1 MNFDDTTHEK
11 EQLLECIQT
20 ALTNKNFELEC
31 IIGNEKTNSRN
42 TRVDFIN
49 VIKRIKGKA
58 PFLKESQQDSLVIQL
73 PNNSEYSKDIS
84 RITLNGG
91 IISQYC
97 ANESL
102 TPIINRVKFEKKSR
116 IKDDTA
122 KQVKIQSYGI
132 RFNLK
137 EEQQIAPEH
146 HTVRELV
153 KNWSS
158 VDKSFRRKKTY
169 SFLHENGEFR
179 IDLSLV
185 SFVERREK
193 VGYVLD
199 NNLSRFVVKPADV
212 REPFAQWWSAVSTNR
227 SNIVVLANIDKYYK
241 DLRSSHIME
250 ARDYTY
256 EIEVEW
262 LGNKLVHDFVSQSE
276 RREYID
282 STLSAYT
289 SIITMIL
296 QAIQGTFFVMN
307 INEKMTIYNELSKL
321 LGDEPRKF
329 FPQAMDLKMENISSL
344 TEEEHRRANQINIR
358 TDYMVTEKA
367 DGIRTLLYIGKG
379 GQCYLIAANGK
390 ILDIGLILPDYAH
403 SVFDGEYI
411 TKGHRGDFCQ
421 NIYLFDAYIVK
432 HENITKQSFIDGR
445 YKHLFAV
452 TKYYG
457 DSSDVLIRDPKYSVR
472 VFKKEY
478 LSGDMLQATVQ
489 QSQSQPHS
497 QPNSFNKIFDA
508 CRQILQKVNVKYGGL
523 LKGEGHLFTYA
534 IDGLIFIP
542 AKLGV
547 AQNFPGEIVKNIS
560 GRWAS
565 NLKWKPA
572 IHTTIDFKVRFNKEV
587 GTNRPLVI
595 YHDEMRFTDAT
606 LFIKLYMND
615 NEMRRYMALKLLNEG
630 DTPDYYPEDYPF
642 NPVYPT
648 LVDRVADGTPVNM
661 ASVIRLPIDKNNT
674 TKCENGDIIEDGM
687 IIECR
692 YEREA
697 SVGFQWIPTRVRSD
711 KTAANA
717 ANTVLTTWNLINNP
731 ITLDM
736 VTTNGMQSADSSTTT
751 DIGYFYYK
759 GALMNEGDF
768 ESKPMNHFNN
778 FVKSIILERGLKHKQ
793 KARVL
798 DLGCGKLGDLIK
810 YARLHVDT
818 LVGIDVAPDNLVNR
832 DDGAAVRALQL
843 NLQHGHHFDP
853 KIQQL
858 SKKTLLILGNLNKNL
873 MDGSAAADS
882 LNKYYLDV
890 LYGRY
895 KPVGRGKLETMY
907 GVGINQFHLALSS
920 FTIHYFLSNQDDC
933 HQFLLNIQENLK
945 DQGYFIVFCL
955 DGKEVLK
962 SLGHKRK
969 INGRNVWSIEV
980 PESQEIPLTFDKS
993 PFGQKIISYT
1003 DKFFRPTEENLVDC
1017 DFLEQECMKYELKLI
1032 DSKLFNDEVDNLY
1045 SEYQMVRP
1053 DTWKELEAK
1062 PYLKE
1067 WLSFHRW
1074 MMFQKVDGLNQKP
1087 PM

>member
-1 MNFDDTTHEK
+1 MKFDDTTHEK

-20 ALTNKNFELEC
+20 ALTNKNLELEC
-31 IIGNEKTNSRN
+31 IIGNDKANLRN
-42 TRVDFIN
+42 TRSDFIN
-49 VIKRIKGKA
+49 VIKRIKGKSQ
-58 PFLKESQQDSLVIQL
+58 FLKESQQDSLVIQL
-73 PNNSEYSKDIS
+73 PNNSEYSKDVS

-102 TPIINRVKFEKKSR
+102 TPIINRIKFEKKSR
-116 IKDDTA
+116 VKDESSR
-122 KQVKIQSYGI
+122 QVKMPEYGI

-146 HTVRELV
+146 NTVRELV
-153 KNWSS
+153 KQWSS
-158 VDKSFRRKKTY
+158 VEKSFRRKKTY
-169 SFLHENGEFR
+169 SFMHDSGEFR

-185 SFVERREK
+185 SFIERREK
-193 VGYVLD
+193 IGYVLD
-199 NNLSRFVVKPADV
+199 NNLSRFVVKPSNV
-212 REPFAQWWSAVSTNR
+212 REPFTQWWANISMNR
-227 SNIVVLANIDKYYK
+227 SNVVVLANIDKYYK
-241 DLRSSHIME
+241 DLRSSRVME

-262 LGNKLVHDFVSQSE
+262 LGNKVAHDFSSQTE
-276 RREYID
+276 RREYMD
-282 STLSAYT
+282 NTLATYT
-289 SIITMIL
+289 AIITMIL
-296 QAIQGTFFVMN
+296 QAMQGTFFVMSN
-307 INEKMTIYNELSKL
+307 SEKTTVYNELTKL
-321 LGDEPRKF
+321 IDTEPRKF
-329 FPQAMDLKMENISSL
+329 FPQAMDLKMDNITVLS
-344 TEEEHRRANQINIR
+344 EEEHRKGNQINIR

-367 DGIRTLLYIGKG
+367 DGIRTLLYVGKG
-379 GQCYLIAANGK
+379 GHCYLIAFNGK
-390 ILDIGLILPDYAH
+390 ILDIGLVMPDYAH

-432 HENITKQSFIDGR
+432 RENITKLGFIDGR

-457 DSSDVLIRDPKYSVR
+457 ESADVLIRDPKYSVR

-478 LSGDMLQATVQ
+478 FTSDILTSDALA
-489 QSQSQPHS
+489 QSPQE
-497 QPNSFNKIFDA
+497 FNKIFDS

-523 LKGEGHLFTYA
+523 LTGDGHLFTYA

-547 AQNFPGEIVKNIS
+547 SQNFPGEVVNSIS

-572 IHTTIDFKVRFNKEV
+572 IHTTIDFKVRFNKES
-587 GTNRPLVI
+587 GSNRPAIV
-595 YHDEMRFTDAT
+595 YHDEMRFIDAT
-606 LFIKLYMND
+606 LFIKLYIRD
-615 NEMRRYMALKLLNEG
+615 NEMKRYMALKLLNEG

-642 NPVYPT
+642 NPVFPT
-648 LVDRVADGTPVNM
+648 LVDRAADGTPINM
-661 ASVIRLPIDKNNT
+661 ASVIRLPLDKAST

-687 IIECR
+687 IVECR
-692 YEREA
+692 YERDA
-697 SVGFQWIPTRVRSD
+697 PVGFQWIPTRVRSD
-711 KTAANA
+711 KTEPNA
-717 ANTVLTTWNLINNP
+717 ANTVLTTWGLINDP
-731 ITLDM
+731 ISLDM
-736 VTTNGMQSADSSTTT
+736 ITTNGKTPGSANT

-759 GALMNEGDF
+759 GALMNDGDF
-768 ESKPMNHFNN
+768 ESQPLSHFNN

-843 NLQHGHHFDP
+843 NLQGRHFDP

-895 KPVGRGKLETMY
+895 KPAGHGKLETMY
-907 GVGINQFHLALSS
+907 GVGINQFHLAQSS
-920 FTIHYFLSNQDDC
+920 LTIHYFLSNQEDC

-962 SLGHKRK
+962 SLGHQRK
-969 INGRNVWSIEV
+969 ISGHNVWSIEV
-980 PESQEIPLTFDKS
+980 PESAEIPLSFDKS
-993 PFGQKIISYT
+993 PFGQKIISYV
-1003 DKFFRPTEENLVDC
+1003 DRFFHPTEENLVDC
-1017 DFLEQECMKYELKLI
+1017 DFLEQECIKYELKLI

-1053 DTWKELEAK
+1053 DTWKMIESK

-1067 WLSFHRW
+1067 WISFHRW